1 MKGLRGYSRD
11 VAARSGARTL
21 SWAALALLAAACGGG
36 GSEGPP
42 APVVTVAE
50 PVRRDVTGFADFN
63 GTTRAIESA
72 EVRARV
78 SGILESIEFTPSTL
92 VNEGDL
98 LFVIERAQYQAER
111 NEAEAALR
119 SARARLALAESDL
132 ERVTMAARTDAVS
145 EQDVDRATAQRDE
158 AAAQVLSAQARLDR
172 AELELG
178 YTLVRSPIDGQ
189 VSRNL
194 VDVGNLVGLGEP
206 TLLTTVNRMDP
217 IFVYFEVPE
226 ILILELLK
234 LVSEERRA
242 ALAERRA
249 EAEEPP
255 PLDESRREEVEKE
268 TEGRTRVLVGLSD
281 EEGFS
286 HEGLVDYIDNTVN
299 PTTGTLET
307 RAVIPNPD
315 LLLFPGIF
323 VRARLLGG
331 TIPNAILVEERAI
344 GSDIGGKYVYVI
356 GEENIIEQRYIEVG
370 FKQEDGTVT
379 VTDGLDGGETYIVE
393 GLLRARPGLPVS
405 PMTREQLETER
416 AAEATEQAGGEE

>member
-1 MKGLRGYSRD
+1 MKSLRGYGRD
-11 VAARSGARTL
+11 VDTGSGARTL
-21 SWAALALLAAACGGG
+21 STAALALLAAACGGG

-42 APVVTVAE
+42 APIVTVAA
-50 PVRRDVTGFADFN
+50 PVRRDVAGFADFN
-63 GTTRAIESA
+63 GTTRAIEAA

-78 SGILESIEFTPSTL
+78 PGILESIEFTPST
-92 VNEGDL
+92 VVSEGDL

-111 NEAEAALR
+111 NEADATLR
-119 SARARLALAESDL
+119 SAGARLALAESNL

-145 EQDVDRATAQRDE
+145 EQDVDRATARRDE
-158 AAAQVLSAQARLDR
+158 AAAAVLSAQARLDR
-172 AELELG
+172 AELDLG

-194 VDVGNLVGLGEP
+194 VDVGNLVGVSEP
-206 TLLTTVNRMDP
+206 TLLTAVNRMDP

-226 ILILELLK
+226 IMILELLK

-249 EAEEPP
+249 EAQEPP
-255 PLDESRREEVEKE
+255 PLDESRREEAEEE
-268 TEGRTRVLVGLSD
+268 TGGRTRVLVGLAD

-286 HEGLVDYIDNTVN
+286 HEGLIDYIDNTVN
-299 PTTGTLET
+299 PTTGTLQT

-356 GEENIIEQRYIEVG
+356 GEENIVEQRYIEVG
-370 FKQEDGTVT
+370 FKQEDGTIT
-379 VTDGLDGGETYIVE
+379 VTQGLEGDETYIVE
-393 GLLRARPGLPVS
+393 GLLRARPGLPVT
-405 PMTREQLETER
+405 PMTREQLEAER
-416 AAEATEQAGGEE
+416 AAQATEQASGEE

>member
-1 MKGLRGYSRD
+1 MKGLRGYSGD
-11 VAARSGARTL
+11 VARRSGARTL
-21 SWAALALLAAACGGG
+21 SKAALAILAAACGGG
-36 GSEGPP
+36 GSEEPP
-42 APVVTVAE
+42 APIVTVTA

-63 GTTRAIESA
+63 GTTRAIEAA

-78 SGILESIEFTPSTL
+78 PGVLESIEFTPSTA

-111 NEAEAALR
+111 NETEAALR
-119 SARARLALAESDL
+119 SAHARLALAKSDL
-132 ERVTMAARTDAVS
+132 ERVTRAARTDAVS

-194 VDVGNLVGLGEP
+194 VDVGNLVGLSEP

-242 ALAERRA
+242 GLAERRA

-268 TEGRTRVLVGLSD
+268 TEGRTRVLVGLAD

-286 HEGLVDYIDNTVN
+286 HEGLMDYIDNTVN
-299 PTTGTLET
+299 PTTGTLQT

-331 TIPNAILVEERAI
+331 AIPNAILVEERAI

-356 GEENIIEQRYIEVG
+356 GEENVVEQRYIEVG

-379 VTDGLDGGETYIVE
+379 VTNGLEGDERYIVE

-405 PMTREQLETER
+405 PMTREQLEAER
-416 AAEATEQAGGEE
+416 AAEATEQAGEEE

>member
-1 MKGLRGYSRD
+1 MKGLRGYGRGVD
-11 VAARSGARTL
+11 TGSGARTL
-21 SWAALALLAAACGGG
+21 FTAALALLAAACGGG

-42 APVVTVAE
+42 APIVTVAA

-63 GTTRAIESA
+63 GTMRAIEA
-72 EVRARV
+72 ADVRARV
-78 SGILESIEFTPSTL
+78 PGILESIEFTPST
-92 VNEGDL
+92 VVSEGDL

-119 SARARLALAESDL
+119 SADARLALAESDL
-132 ERVTMAARTDAVS
+132 ERVTMAAQTDAVS
-145 EQDVDRATAQRDE
+145 EQDVDRATARRDE
-158 AAAQVLSAQARLDR
+158 AAAAVLSAQARLDR
-172 AELELG
+172 AELDLG
-178 YTLVRSPIDGQ
+178 YTLVRSPIDGL

-194 VDVGNLVGLGEP
+194 VDVGNLVGVGEP
-206 TLLTTVNRMDP
+206 TLLTAVNRMDP

-234 LVSEERRA
+234 LISEERRA
-242 ALAERRA
+242 GVA
-249 EAEEPP
+249 
-255 PLDESRREEVEKE
+255 EEVEKE
-268 TEGRTRVLVGLSD
+268 TEGRTRVLVGLAD

-286 HEGLVDYIDNTVN
+286 HEGLIDYIDNTVN
-299 PTTGTLET
+299 PTTGTLQT

-331 TIPNAILVEERAI
+331 TIPNAILVEERAV

-356 GEENIIEQRYIEVG
+356 GEENIVEQRYIEVG

-379 VTDGLDGGETYIVE
+379 VTDGLEGDETYIVE
-393 GLLRARPGLPVS
+393 GLLRARPGLPVT
-405 PMTREQLETER
+405 PMTREQLEAER
-416 AAEATEQAGGEE
+416 AVQAAEQAGGEE

>member
-1 MKGLRGYSRD
+1 
-11 VAARSGARTL
+11 
-21 SWAALALLAAACGGG
+21 
-36 GSEGPP
+36 
-42 APVVTVAE
+42 
-50 PVRRDVTGFADFN
+50 VTGFADFN
-63 GTTRAIESA
+63 GTTRAIEA
-72 EVRARV
+72 ADVRARV
-78 SGILESIEFTPSTL
+78 PGILESIEFTPSAA
-92 VNEGDL
+92 VSEGDL

-111 NEAEAALR
+111 NETEAALR
-119 SARARLALAESDL
+119 SAHARLALAESDL
-132 ERVTMAARTDAVS
+132 ERVTRAARTDAVS

-194 VDVGNLVGLGEP
+194 VDVGNLVGLSEP

-242 ALAERRA
+242 GLAERRA

-268 TEGRTRVLVGLSD
+268 TEGRTRVLVGLAD

-286 HEGLVDYIDNTVN
+286 HEGLMDFIDNTVN
-299 PTTGTLET
+299 PTTGTLQT

-331 TIPNAILVEERAI
+331 AIPNAILVEERAI

-356 GEENIIEQRYIEVG
+356 GEENVVEQRYIEVG

-379 VTDGLDGGETYIVE
+379 VTDGLEGDETYIVE

-405 PMTREQLETER
+405 PMTREQLEAER
-416 AAEATEQAGGEE
+416 AAEATEQAGEEE

>member
-1 MKGLRGYSRD
+1 MKGSRGTSRD
-11 VAARSGARTL
+11 VDTGSGAWTPSR
-21 SWAALALLAAACGGG
+21 AAVALLVAACGGG

-42 APVVTVAE
+42 APSVTVAA

-78 SGILESIEFTPSTL
+78 SGILESIEFTPSTV

-119 SARARLALAESDL
+119 SAHARLALAESDL

-178 YTLVRSPIDGQ
+178 YTLVRSPIDGL

-194 VDVGNLVGLGEP
+194 VDVGNLVGVSEP
-206 TLLTTVNRMDP
+206 TLLTAVNRMDP

-234 LVSEERRA
+234 LVSEDRRA
-242 ALAERRA
+242 RLAERRA
-249 EAEEPP
+249 EVEEPP
-255 PLDESRREEVEKE
+255 PLEESQREEVEKE
-268 TEGRTRVLVGLSD
+268 TEGRTRVLVGLAD

-286 HEGLVDYIDNTVN
+286 HEGLIDYIDNTVN
-299 PTTGTLET
+299 PTTGTLQT
-307 RAVIPNPD
+307 RVVIPNPD

-331 TIPNAILVEERAI
+331 AIPNAILVEERAI

-356 GEENIIEQRYIEVG
+356 GEENIVEQRYIEVG

-379 VTDGLDGGETYIVE
+379 VTDGLEGDETYIVE

-405 PMTREQLETER
+405 PMTREQLEAER
-416 AAEATEQAGGEE
+416 AAEATEQAGEEE